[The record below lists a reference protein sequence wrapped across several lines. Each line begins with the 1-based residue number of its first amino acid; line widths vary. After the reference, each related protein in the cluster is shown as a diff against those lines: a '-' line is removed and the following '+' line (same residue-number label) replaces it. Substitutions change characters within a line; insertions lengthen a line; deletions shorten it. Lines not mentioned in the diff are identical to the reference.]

1 MRSKVLNKL
10 AYRKNLGREHIGIK
24 DAKTNPL
31 RASVVNNLC
40 NPCKSCV
47 NQRLKK
53 SVLIALMKVPKGQQ
67 TEAANRRGKC
77 T

>member
-31 RASVVNNLC
+31 RALRVSVVNK
-40 NPCKSCV
+40 KSCQQNQR
-47 NQRLKK
+47 NQRLKTTC
-53 SVLIALMKVPKGQQ
+53 VNL
-67 TEAANRRGKC
+67 C
-77 T
+77 